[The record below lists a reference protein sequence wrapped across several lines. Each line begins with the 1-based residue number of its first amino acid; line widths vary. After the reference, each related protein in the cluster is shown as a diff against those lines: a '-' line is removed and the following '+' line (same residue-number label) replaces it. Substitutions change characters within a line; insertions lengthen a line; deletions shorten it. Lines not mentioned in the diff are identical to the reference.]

1 MAKKQSNI
9 VKQTLDLSNMP
20 EPTPEQKARMD
31 AVAAMP
37 EDQISYKDAPYLPDA
52 VWLKA
57 AAELPSKKQQITLR
71 LDAEVLEFFK
81 HMGARYQSRINAV
94 LLSYVKANK
103 AQAGA
108 K

>member
-1 MAKKQSNI
+1 MAKKSGNI

-20 EPTPEQKARMD
+20 ELTAEQKARLD

-37 EDQISYKDAPYLPDA
+37 EDQINYKDAPYLPNA

-57 AAELPSKKQQITLR
+57 AELPANKRQITLR

-81 HMGARYQSRINAV
+81 HMGARYQTRINAV
-94 LLSYVKANK
+94 LRAYVEAYK
-103 AQAGA
+103 AQQAHA